1 MLFQNRAIIELETV
15 DSTNNYAAN
24 LLRESILPEGTVITA
39 QTQTNG
45 RGQRGATWESR
56 PGENLIMS
64 LILFPKMLTSRNQ
77 FYLSKAISLAI
88 REFIE
93 NEIEKD
99 VHIKWPND
107 IMVNDKKIAGILIE
121 TNWQEMR
128 IQSAIA
134 GIGINL
140 NQKAFDN
147 PRATSCALQSKKYHQ
162 EKTSLNK
169 VLDLI
174 EKNYIRLH
182 NGKWMDIDNEY
193 HRHLYRIGQETE
205 FKYKG
210 EPILAS
216 IKGVDTGGSL
226 LILTKDGLDIKCDLK
241 EIELIYP

>member
-24 LLRESILPEGTVITA
+24 LLRGSIVPEGTVITA

-45 RGQRGATWESR
+45 RGQRGATWQSN

-64 LILFPKMLTSRNQ
+64 IILFPRMLSSANQ

-93 NEIEKD
+93 SEIDQD
-99 VHIKWPND
+99 VFIKWPND
-107 IMVNDKKIAGILIE
+107 IIVNDKKIAGILIE

-140 NQKAFDN
+140 NQDHFDN
-147 PRATSCALQSKKYHQ
+147 PRATSCGLLSKKYHS
-162 EKTSLNK
+162 EKSALNK
-169 VLDLI
+169 VLDSI
-174 EKNYIRLH
+174 EKNYFRIF
-182 NGKWMDIDNEY
+182 NEKWLELDLEY
-193 HRHLYRIGQETE
+193 HKHLYRIGKLTQ
-205 FKYKG
+205 FRYKG
-210 EPILAS
+210 ELINAIIKNVDLA
-216 IKGVDTGGSL
+216 GSL
-226 LILTKDGLDIKCDLK
+226 VIEMQDGIQIKCDLK